1 MDDAMHR
8 VEAASACQSHSLLL
22 PPPTAAGAGT
32 CYLVVS
38 LITAFLCLLA
48 ASSAIYYCLCTA
60 IVSSN
65 KQTKRRDDPN
75 TETTKK
81 KSKHRDDDDG
91 GDNAPRVPPGR
102 SESWWW
108 SVVETLAFVS
118 ANGSGRG
125 FYDFVSARHRR
136 HGGLGFRTALFGR
149 THVFVSSPGA
159 ARSLLAAEPAGFSKR
174 YVRTVADLLGDHSL
188 LSASHAAHRSLRRAV
203 APLFSNARSTSSFAS
218 AFDSLTRRLM
228 LDWSSSGCGG
238 AVVVLDAALGV
249 TFEAICGML
258 VATLPGDAR
267 RRMQGDVLA
276 VTRAM
281 LAFPIRLPGT
291 RFHAGLRARERIM
304 EVLRGEIASRR
315 QDGGGEDDMDFLQSL
330 LVRSQQQQQSDNDEA
345 PLTDEQILDNILTL
359 IIAGQV
365 TTATAITW
373 MVKYLADNRE
383 FQETLRS
390 VQLEL
395 EPKDQD
401 SPLTIQHLSGMELAY
416 KAVKESLR
424 MASIVSWFPRVAL
437 EDCQVAG
444 FHISKGWIVNIDA
457 RSMHYDPKIY
467 DNPTTF
473 DPSRFNGEDTKQ
485 PYSYLVFGAGGRTCL
500 GMNLAKIM
508 MLIFLHR
515 LVTTFRW
522 EMADDDTSLEKWAM
536 FPRLKNGCPIHLTP
550 I

>member
-1 MDDAMHR
+1 MIQEGVH
-8 VEAASACQSHSLLL
+8 
-22 PPPTAAGAGT
+22 
-32 CYLVVS
+32 VVG
-38 LITAFLCLLA
+38 F
-48 ASSAIYYCLCTA
+48 
-60 IVSSN
+60 
-65 KQTKRRDDPN
+65 
-75 TETTKK
+75 E
-81 KSKHRDDDDG
+81 
-91 GDNAPRVPPGR
+91 VPPSPDSSYTNPIPGNEDEGR
-102 SESWWW
+102 EPPLVPPHLQHTLLSFPPNQDESSPLPQPQTVVLNHLYIEKENTR
-108 SVVETLAFVS
+108 SVVALGITHRFRAKFVTVVLYKPVL
-118 ANGSGRG
+118 RR
-125 FYDFVSARHRR
+125 ARHRR

-228 LDWSSSGCGG
+228 LDWSAATSSSSSGGGG
-238 AVVVLDAALGV
+238 AVVVLDAALGI

-258 VATLPGDAR
+258 VATLSSDAR

-276 VTRAM
+276 VTRA
-281 LAFPIRLPGT
+281 RGST
-291 RFHAGLRARERIM
+291 RGYGRGRGSWRCSGERSP
-304 EVLRGEIASRR
+304 L
-315 QDGGGEDDMDFLQSL
+315 GGELRWSGEDNDMDFLQSL

-359 IIAGQV
+359 IIAVGSAGAGAQGSGFP
-365 TTATAITW
+365 A
-373 MVKYLADNRE
+373 Y
-383 FQETLRS
+383 
-390 VQLEL
+390 
-395 EPKDQD
+395 D
-401 SPLTIQHLSGMELAY
+401 STSQQHGACIQ
-416 KAVKESLR
+416 
-424 MASIVSWFPRVAL
+424 
-437 EDCQVAG
+437 G

-473 DPSRFNGEDTKQ
+473 DTSRFNGEDTKQ